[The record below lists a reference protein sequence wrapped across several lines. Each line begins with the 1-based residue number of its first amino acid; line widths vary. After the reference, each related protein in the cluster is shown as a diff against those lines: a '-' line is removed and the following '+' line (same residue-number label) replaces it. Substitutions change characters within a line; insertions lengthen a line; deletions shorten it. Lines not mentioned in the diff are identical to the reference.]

1 MGSKTNTKVKFW
13 TNDSKKAGRGE
24 MKVHYLKLP
33 TRVMTLINENDT

>member
-24 MKVHYLKLP
+24 MEVHNYKVL
-33 TRVMTLINENDT
+33 TLYMEWYNTP